1 MGADLY
7 VPCSHGTS
15 QLVAFVGE
23 VVESTTFPLAQHI
36 PAELSS
42 PLPQSFGMLAALQA
56 VRGLAFPVRE
66 GWHSSRINPLPK
78 TKKNDNSPHLG
89 ECLLAF
95 ARATL

>member
-56 VRGLAFPVRE
+56 VRGARFPCQGRLAFQQNQP
-66 GWHSSRINPLPK
+66 SSQNK
-78 TKKNDNSPHLG
+78 EK
-89 ECLLAF
+89 
-95 ARATL
+95 